1 MANLVAQA
9 ALPANYERRQTVTEQ
24 LDRLPHVTEEEREQ
38 IIDQIQEQSRDY
50 KGFRHDSAATQ
61 NRKNHHLEQYT
72 KWLLFLERREL
83 EDFADEDELDEWRF
97 PTNPDEHERMFE
109 HFRQFLLFV
118 FKAAEPR
125 SRTSGQYIKYQ
136 TLVQYRESL
145 VFWVRHKARMRDAPF
160 PSSKMRYVMTEAM
173 RAVVMAHPNEPA
185 SDAEK
190 AFLGLGELR
199 ELFDY
204 DMVHNKSIEYAEQ
217 QWAAWC
223 LGRCTACR
231 PGSICKA
238 SSHTNNL
245 PLLWDRLE
253 FLAGD
258 EPGMWDLIV
267 HFRNIRIKQPLDP
280 EKALGQGDGSF
291 RVTIKC
297 PDANNLIFSPAHR
310 LLVIAL
316 RRGLLAGI
324 ETIEDLINCDLARV
338 PFKPE
343 AATQPLFFRGR
354 AKGAGL
360 DTSSP
365 LTSHALADYL
375 RKTGHKV
382 GWNFTT
388 MGFGPIR
395 RRALTDIVARVGL
408 AQARRIAGHAPDTFT
423 LEKYYLQLAPIYQ
436 QTETLL
442 EQDIAPGGF
451 SDQARR
457 NWAPL
462 VTGKLTDERL
472 RRTRGNALLTMT
484 NRLALAD
491 ENPPEDF
498 STDARR
504 QYRKRLRRFAHQA
517 LLEHER
523 AQQQRELTREEAQ
536 RRTAAISASSFAD
549 AVVARALALQHA
561 REVSGGDENEDV
573 DMDNDNEYEDWDGFE
588 EEGDGNDFDQD
599 DMTEEQDLEDAAR
612 EQETDSMTI
621 PAETDE
627 NGASDSASLPY
638 RDQATAF
645 MEMLLENTMNN
656 VEEWSERDK
665 TCPECY
671 EDDTVPSER
680 KNFEYASALHLNNH
694 LSSNYHSLESGFRR
708 AADARYNNTE
718 DEGYICVYC
727 EQAEEDRTKHFQD
740 LMADPPSASFPLL
753 RDLIKHVK
761 ESNAA
766 IDGHKHD
773 ELKELAGW
781 YDSSMAKKVDPQSA
795 IKKQQLGAKNLK
807 AMGIEL
813 IKVNT
818 ADGTQPHPA
827 RPGLVKGKKNPEPDP
842 PARFSTSLSI
852 GQPAP
857 QLPVKFAT
865 SLQYGPVPIDS
876 GIPAAFQNSLSS
888 GTTPQPARSSE
899 QSSAPQPPPAFA
911 TQALRR
917 RSAGA
922 GTVRR
927 PSRLSQTVV
936 LSSEPS
942 AEANDDDDDD
952 DEESGDAEDDEDND
966 VFAP

>member
-50 KGFRHDSAATQ
+50 KGFRHDAQGTQ

-83 EDFADEDELDEWRF
+83 EDFADEDQLDEWRF

-118 FKAAEPR
+118 FKASEPR

-136 TLVQYRESL
+136 TLSQYRESL
-145 VFWVRHKARMRDAPF
+145 LFWVQYKARMRDAPF

-280 EKALGQGDGSF
+280 EKALHQGDGSF

-324 ETIEDLINCDLARV
+324 ETIEDLMNCDLARV

-365 LTSHALADYL
+365 LTSQALADYL
-375 RKTGHKV
+375 RKTAYKL

-388 MGFGPIR
+388 MGFNPIR

-523 AQQQRELTREEAQ
+523 KQQHQDLSREEAQ
-536 RRTAAISASSFAD
+536 RRTAAIAASSFAD

-561 REVSGGDENEDV
+561 RQAAVDDEDEDV
-573 DMDNDNEYEDWDGFE
+573 DMDNDDEYEDWDGFE
-588 EEGDGNDFDQD
+588 EEGDANGFDQD
-599 DMTEEQDLEDAAR
+599 DMTEEQDLEDAAY
-612 EQETDSMTI
+612 EQETDGMTI
-621 PAETDE
+621 PAETED
-627 NGASDSASLPY
+627 NGATDTASLPY

-680 KNFEYASALHLNNH
+680 KNFEYASALHLKNH
-694 LSSNYHSLESGFRR
+694 LSSNYHSLQSGFKRT
-708 AADARYNNTE
+708 AEARYSETD
-718 DEGYICVYC
+718 DEGYACVYC
-727 EQAEEDRTKHFQD
+727 EQAEDDRRKHFGD
-740 LMADPPSASFPLL
+740 FMTEPPSCYFA
-753 RDLIKHVK
+753 RWKDLIRHVK

-766 IDGHKHD
+766 TDGRKHD

-781 YDSSMAKKVDPQSA
+781 YDVSTAKQEDPQST
-795 IKKQQLGAKNLK
+795 IKRQQRAAKNLT

-813 IKVNT
+813 IKVRS
-818 ADGTQPHPA
+818 ADGTESHSA
-827 RPGLVKGKKNPEPDP
+827 RPGLVKGYKNLHSAP
-842 PARFSTSLSI
+842 PARFSTSLCTQ
-852 GQPAP
+852 QPAYP
-857 QLPVKFAT
+857 PPHKFASSLRYGLPSTETAILPAYET
-865 SLQYGPVPIDS
+865 SLSIVR
-876 GIPAAFQNSLSS
+876 N
-888 GTTPQPARSSE
+888 TPGVSP
-899 QSSAPQPPPAFA
+899 SSASPAQKAAPQTPSISAA
-911 TQALRR
+911 RTLRLR
-917 RSAGA
+917 A
-922 GTVRR
+922 GTGSTIRH
-927 PSRLSQTVV
+927 SRLRESLV
-936 LSSEPS
+936 LSS
-942 AEANDDDDDD
+942 DHD
-952 DEESGDAEDDEDND
+952 DELDEGDASEIATGA
-966 VFAP
+966 V